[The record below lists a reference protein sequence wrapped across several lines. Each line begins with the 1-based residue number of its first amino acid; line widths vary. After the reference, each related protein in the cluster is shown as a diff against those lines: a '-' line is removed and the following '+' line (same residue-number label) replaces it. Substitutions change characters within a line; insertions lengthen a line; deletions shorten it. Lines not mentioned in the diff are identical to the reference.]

1 MQVRA
6 EPRRRILDGV
16 RVLIVDDEDDICQ
29 IVHSVVL
36 AYGAEADC
44 ALSAAKA
51 RALMEMRQF
60 HVLLSDINMPVES
73 GYALLRSVRCHAD
86 QSIRSL
92 AAAAMTARVGFV
104 DRQQASAAGFD
115 RIIAKPFDM
124 STLITNVAELAHL
137 RSSRNAA
144 VANH

>member
-29 IVHSVVL
+29 IVLSVVC
-36 AYGAEADC
+36 AYGAEGEC
-44 ALSAAKA
+44 AISAAQA
-51 RALMEMRQF
+51 RSHMARREF
-60 HVLLSDINMPVES
+60 DVLLSDINMPGES
-73 GYALLRSVRCHAD
+73 GYALLRGVREHTDGAVR
-86 QSIRSL
+86 SI

-104 DRQQASAAGFD
+104 DRQQATAAGFD

-124 STLITNVAELAHL
+124 TALVTSVAELAHL
-137 RSSRNAA
+137 RSSRMAA
-144 VANH
+144 AFG